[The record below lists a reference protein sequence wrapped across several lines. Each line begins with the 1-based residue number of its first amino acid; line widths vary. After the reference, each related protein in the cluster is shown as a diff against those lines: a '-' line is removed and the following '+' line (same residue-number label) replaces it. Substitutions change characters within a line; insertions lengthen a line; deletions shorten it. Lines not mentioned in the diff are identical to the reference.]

1 MKTKFVRQVFNLSD
15 KFLIP
20 IIYLYYSEDK
30 YEVSRLGLT
39 ITTYSNNCIDSPC
52 PIFPLKGGVM
62 RTRWLGLYMQRV
74 HRGKEFKNYE
84 SESLYRNSHKALLPP
99 SSWERER
106 NISNPNYFL
115 REEKWQSLYSG
126 IQILGSGVDI
136 FTYPLNGSRWLHY
149 KE

>member
-20 IIYLYYSEDK
+20 IIYLCYSEDEYK
-30 YEVSRLGLT
+30 VSRLGQT
-39 ITTYSNNCIDSPC
+39 ITTYSNNCIGSPW
-52 PIFPLKGGVM
+52 PIFPLKGGIM

-74 HRGKEFKNYE
+74 HRGEEFKNYE
-84 SESLYRNSHKALLPP
+84 SESLYRNSHKPPLPP

-106 NISNPNYFL
+106 NLSNANYFL

-126 IQILGSGVDI
+126 IQVLGSGVDI
-136 FTYPLNGSRWLHY
+136 FTYPLNGNRWLHY